1 MSDLKALEIVIK
13 HIIKLGK
20 ILENGVEMDK
30 ARSGKRV
37 HKSRKVRHG
46 HNREEDN
53 RQCE

>member
-1 MSDLKALEIVIK
+1 MNDLKALEVVIQHIK
-13 HIIKLGK
+13 HLRK
-20 ILENGVEMDK
+20 ILENGIEMDK